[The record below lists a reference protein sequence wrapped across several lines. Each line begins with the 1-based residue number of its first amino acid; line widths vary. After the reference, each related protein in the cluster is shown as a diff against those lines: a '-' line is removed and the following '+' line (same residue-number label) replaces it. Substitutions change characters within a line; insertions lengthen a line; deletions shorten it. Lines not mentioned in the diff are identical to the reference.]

1 MKKVFILFCMLVSL
15 VFASDS
21 SFDEVLAKA
30 KQGDA
35 EAQFLL
41 GLMYDQGQGVK
52 QDYEKAAEWFSKAAN
67 QGYAKAQYNLGAM
80 YENGQAVRQ
89 DYKKA
94 FEWYSKAANQGYAKA
109 QYNLGAMYE
118 KGYGVRQDLKKAKEY
133 FGLSCDSGLQLGCDA
148 YRELNERG
156 I

>member
-1 MKKVFILFCMLVSL
+1 MKKVFVLFCMLVSL

-35 EAQFLL
+35 EAQF
-41 GLMYDQGQGVK
+41 
-52 QDYEKAAEWFSKAAN
+52 
-67 QGYAKAQYNLGAM
+67 NLGVM
-80 YENGQAVRQ
+80 YANGHGVRQ
-89 DYKKA
+89 DY
-94 FEWYSKAANQGYAKA
+94 
-109 QYNLGAMYE
+109 
-118 KGYGVRQDLKKAKEY
+118 KKAKEY
-133 FGLSCDSGLQLGCDA
+133 FGLSCDSGFQLGCDA

>member
-1 MKKVFILFCMLVSL
+1 MKKVFVLFYMLVSL

-30 KQGDA
+30 KQGVA
-35 EAQFLL
+35 EAQF
-41 GLMYDQGQGVK
+41 
-52 QDYEKAAEWFSKAAN
+52 
-67 QGYAKAQYNLGAM
+67 NLGVM
-80 YENGQAVRQ
+80 YANGQAVRQ

-94 FEWYSKAANQGYAKA
+94 FEWYSKAANQGYAEA
-109 QYNLGAMYE
+109 QYNLGVMYK
-118 KGYGVRQDLKKAKEY
+118 KGHGVRQDLKKAKEY
-133 FGLSCDSGLQLGCDA
+133 FGLSCDSGFQLGCDA